1 MTAPSIK
8 SNPVEAL
15 SSLETCMFELEEPA
29 TIDYTNRPHDVL
41 TKKII
46 GAAIEV
52 HRALGPGL
60 LESSYEACLTYE
72 LHQVGLKVERQ
83 KAVPIEYKDVK
94 LDCGYR
100 LDLVVEEKVILEI
113 KSVTELTKIHEAQ
126 LVTYLKLSGC
136 QVGLLMNFNVR
147 ILKHG
152 IRRIIV

>member
-1 MTAPSIK
+1 M
-8 SNPVEAL
+8 L
-15 SSLETCMFELEEPA
+15 ELEDPP
-29 TIDYTNRPHDVL
+29 TIDYTNRPHDAL

-60 LESSYEACLTYE
+60 LESSYEACLIYE
-72 LHQVGLKVERQ
+72 LLQEGIKVERQ
-83 KAVPIEYKDVK
+83 KAIPIQYKDVK

-100 LDLVVEEKVILEI
+100 LDLLVEEKIILEV
-113 KSVTELTKIHEAQ
+113 KSVDELTKVHEAQ

-147 ILKHG
+147 ILKQG
-152 IRRIIV
+152 IRRIVV